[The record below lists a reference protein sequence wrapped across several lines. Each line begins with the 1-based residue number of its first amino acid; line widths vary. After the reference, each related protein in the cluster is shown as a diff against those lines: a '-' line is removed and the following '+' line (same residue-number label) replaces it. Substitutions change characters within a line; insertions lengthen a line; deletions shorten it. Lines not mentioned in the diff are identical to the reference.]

1 MLVPY
6 IEERAESLLSK
17 FGLFRIPID
26 VNKCADLLGIDVQAA
41 ELEYEISG
49 VFIKRDNI
57 PYIRYNSKDIPVRQR
72 FTIAHEI
79 GHFLLHAT
87 SNSLF
92 IDKVGKVMYRNTQSS
107 TGELL
112 QEREANAFAA
122 AMLMPRKLVQEVASN
137 LSNEELENIVHSL
150 SVKFKVS
157 EYAMGIRLSNMGMLE
172 YGHF

>member
-1 MLVPY
+1 MLVLY
-6 IEERAESLLSK
+6 IEERAETLLNK
-17 FGLFRIPID
+17 FGLFSIPID
-26 VNKCADLLGIDVQAA
+26 VLKCADLLGIDVRPA
-41 ELEYEISG
+41 ELESEISG
-49 VFIKRDNI
+49 VFIKKENV
-57 PYIRYNSKDIPVRQR
+57 PYIRYNSKDIAARQR

-79 GHFLLHAT
+79 GHFLLHSK

-92 IDKVGKVMYRNTQSS
+92 IDKIEKVMYRNIQSS

-122 AMLMPRKLVQEVASN
+122 AMLMPRKLIQKAASD
-137 LSNEELENIVHSL
+137 LSEYELENFVYSL
-150 SVKFKVS
+150 SLKFKVS

>member
-17 FGLFRIPID
+17 FNLLSTPID
-26 VNKCADLLGIDVQAA
+26 VLKCADLLGINVQAA
-41 ELEYEISG
+41 ELEPEISG
-49 VFIKRDNI
+49 VFIKKENV
-57 PYIRYNSKDIPVRQR
+57 PYIRYNSIEIPARQR

-79 GHFLLHAT
+79 GHFLLHAK

-92 IDKVGKVMYRNTQSS
+92 IEKTEKIMYRNTQSS

-112 QEREANAFAA
+112 KEREANAFAA
-122 AMLMPRKLVQEVASN
+122 AFLMPRKLVKEAIAA
-137 LSNEELENIVHSL
+137 LPDYEHENIVHFLSL
-150 SVKFKVS
+150 KFKVS
-157 EYAMGIRLSNMGMLE
+157 EAAMAIRLSNMGMLE